1 MPTRY
6 FEDFRPG
13 EVIELGHI
21 DVSEQEIVE
30 FARRYDPQLFHV
42 DAERA
47 KESIYGGLIASGW
60 HTAALCMRL
69 LVDGVFHDSAA
80 MGSPGLDG
88 LRWLR
93 PVRPGDVL
101 AGRFVVLESIP
112 SRSKPDRGIVK
123 FRAELDNQ
131 DGETVLRFEALG
143 MMGRRRVEGN
153 GIGG

>member
-6 FEDFRPG
+6 FEDFDPG
-13 EVIELGHI
+13 ETIELGQTT
-21 DVSEQEIVE
+21 VSEAEIVE
-30 FARRYDPQLFHV
+30 FARRYDPQPFHV

-47 KESIYGGLIASGW
+47 RDSIYGGLIASGW

-69 LVDGVFHDSAA
+69 LVDGVFGDAA
-80 MGSPGLDG
+80 GMGSPGVDE
-88 LRWLR
+88 LRWLA

-101 AGRFVVLESIP
+101 AGRLIVLESIP

-131 DGETVLRFEALG
+131 HGETVLRFDGLG
-143 MMGRRRVEGN
+143 MMGRRG
-153 GIGG
+153 